1 MSTGIQSSSLIVN
14 IPVRVAAGL
23 TPVLQ
28 QQSAVETAEDIDKES
43 DIRGAMKTP
52 TLTYIVNIQSVR
64 VRSDDVTPEEERQFL
79 MSEVQLAKLLQNCNV
94 CESACHPE

>member
-1 MSTGIQSSSLIVN
+1 MYTTVSTGIQSSSLIVN

-28 QQSAVETAEDIDKES
+28 QQSAVEDIDKES
-43 DIRGAMKTP
+43 DIRGVMKTP

-64 VRSDDVTPEEERQFL
+64 VVMRR
-79 MSEVQLAKLLQNCNV
+79 
-94 CESACHPE
+94 